1 VGVFQ
6 LGRGAGV
13 CLEVNGGA
21 VQRGKDVVHH
31 AALAGVSEKNKTLLL
46 SNWFANKPTTK
57 CDFEMLKLMKKYC
70 SNSKADSAICPL

>member
-31 AALAGVSEKNKTLLL
+31 AALAGVSEKTKTLLIFT
-46 SNWFANKPTTK
+46 SF
-57 CDFEMLKLMKKYC
+57 KLVCK
-70 SNSKADSAICPL
+70 